1 MCENTVAHSFC
12 RWEVILDDKHFIIE
26 EEMEE
31 EKEVE
36 GTSLPILASIRF
48 LGLPMDHPHSKATPT
63 TSKQTGCI
71 F

>member
-1 MCENTVAHSFC
+1 M
-12 RWEVILDDKHFIIE
+12 ILDDKHFIIE
-26 EEMEE
+26 EEIEEE

-36 GTSLPILASIRF
+36 GTLLPILASIRF
-48 LGLPMDHPHSKATPT
+48 LGLPMDHPQSKATPT

>member
-1 MCENTVAHSFC
+1 M
-12 RWEVILDDKHFIIE
+12 ILDDKHFIIE